1 MRNRAFLLLAA
12 ALGLQTI
19 SLPLLAHHGTAAFDT
34 EHKLTLKATVTDWL
48 WSNPHCLLEFD
59 VKNDDG
65 QVAHWIAETQNPV
78 SMVNLGWSKGSF
90 KVGDEVTITLAP
102 VKNGRPM
109 GRIVR
114 VMLPNGNT
122 LDTENGSAKVPT
134 VPTDRS
140 RPDQSAKH

>member
-1 MRNRAFLLLAA
+1 MRNRATLLVAA
-12 ALGLQTI
+12 AVGLLSVSPPLG
-19 SLPLLAHHGTAAFDT
+19 AHHGTAAFDT

-78 SMVNLGWSKGSF
+78 SMVNLGWSKASF
-90 KVGDEVTITLAP
+90 KVGDEVTVTLAP

-114 VMLPNGNT
+114 VVLPNGNT
-122 LDTENGSAKVPT
+122 LDTENRSVRVPT

-140 RPDQSAKH
+140 QPEDHPKP